1 MDVCASLTIVSAPTC
16 LAPAVDFSGGECVPL
31 TVRTALTVTG
41 SPEGGATLGGLCVVS
56 LQGRSTLFG
65 RRDASLAGIQSLL
78 AVGSSA
84 VLRGWSRCSSLPDIP
99 VCVPPLRLR
108 SPSTVPIVAY
118 DSLPWPQSSSGRG
131 NSSITNRGV
140 SGRGAALAPHP
151 CIEIPPSG
159 VIPRSSFRATVHW
172 LRPMTAS
179 FRSSLVCMPHIG
191 PS

>member
-1 MDVCASLTIVSAPTC
+1 
-16 LAPAVDFSGGECVPL
+16 L

-56 LQGRSTLFG
+56 LRGRSTLFG

-84 VLRGWSRCSSLPDIP
+84 GLRGLSRCPSLPDIP
-99 VCVPPLRLR
+99 VCVTPPRLR

-118 DSLPWPQSSSGRG
+118 DSLPCSPSNSGRG
-131 NSSITNRGV
+131 NSSIADRGL

-151 CIEIPPSG
+151 CILISPSG
-159 VIPRSSFRATVHW
+159 VITRSSFRATLHW

-179 FRSSLVCMPHIG
+179 FRSSLVCMSHIG
-191 PS
+191 PSWLAQFRFDVVLDASPLCSASAAHP